1 VRAINL
7 LHGYNC
13 IVTPPAAAAA
23 AALCFC
29 HIQVWNANPVVGIVG
44 VFNLQGSSWDRNRRK
59 FHVHD
64 KRGQTL
70 TTRITPADV
79 ETFRHPAAAA
89 AAGDSDGAAAADVS
103 GSSSSRWA
111 GAAAAA
117 GVDGG
122 AATQQ
127 TPQQQQQQQLFAVYQ
142 YGTEELA
149 VVPSSGSVSVALSPS
164 GSDLVWVS
172 PLQVC
177 DAVSFAP
184 IGLIDMFNGGGAIT
198 SFTLAPAHAPA
209 LSAAAAAGSG
219 VLASS
224 SSSRASSSSPV
235 VAAAAATA
243 NGAPAAV
250 AALQLKGCGRFL
262 AYSSVRPSRVLL
274 NLTPHNFSW
283 DEFTNRL
290 EFEVPQLEGLQC
302 EVQVLFQ

>member
-1 VRAINL
+1 
-7 LHGYNC
+7 
-13 IVTPPAAAAA
+13 
-23 AALCFC
+23 
-29 HIQVWNANPVVGIVG
+29 VWNTNPVVGIVG

-70 TTRITPADV
+70 TTHITPADV
-79 ETFRHPAAAA
+79 EAFRHPAAAA
-89 AAGDSDGAAAADVS
+89 AAAGGDGASATDVN

-111 GAAAAA
+111 AAAAAA
-117 GVDGG
+117 GVDG
-122 AATQQ
+122 AAAVQQ
-127 TPQQQQQQQLFAVYQ
+127 TQQQQQQLFAVYR
-142 YGTEELA
+142 YDTEELA
-149 VVPSSGSVSVALSPS
+149 VVPSNGSVSVALSPS

-184 IGLIDMFNGGGAIT
+184 IGLVDMFNGGGAVT

-209 LSAAAAAGSG
+209 QSAAAAAGSG
-219 VLASS
+219 IPS

-235 VAAAAATA
+235 VAAAAAA
-243 NGAPAAV
+243 NGSPAAV

-274 NLTPHNFSW
+274 NLTPFNFSW

-290 EFEVPQLEGLQC
+290 EFEVPQMEGLQC
-302 EVQVLFQ
+302 EVQVLYQ